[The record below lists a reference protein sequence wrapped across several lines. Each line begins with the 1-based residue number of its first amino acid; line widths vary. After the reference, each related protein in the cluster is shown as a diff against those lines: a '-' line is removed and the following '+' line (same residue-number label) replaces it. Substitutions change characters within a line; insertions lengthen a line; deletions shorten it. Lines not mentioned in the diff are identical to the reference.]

1 MLVYK
6 IDILS
11 ALKNKGYT
19 SYRLQKENLL
29 SGSTLVKLKG
39 GDMVSIQSLEKI
51 CKMLECDIGDII
63 TLKED

>member
-1 MLVYK
+1 MLRYKVDVLLELKDKGFSSYK
-6 IDILS
+6 I
-11 ALKNKGYT
+11 
-19 SYRLQKENLL
+19 QKENLL

-51 CKMLECDIGDII
+51 CEMLECDIGDIV